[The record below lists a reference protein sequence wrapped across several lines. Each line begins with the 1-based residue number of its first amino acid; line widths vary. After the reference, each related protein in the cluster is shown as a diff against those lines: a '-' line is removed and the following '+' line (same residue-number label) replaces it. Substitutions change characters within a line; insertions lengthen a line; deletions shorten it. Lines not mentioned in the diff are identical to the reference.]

1 MPNPE
6 GTPIWYELQ
15 TSDPD
20 AAKTFYDDV
29 VGWTIDAKPIEGMDY
44 RMIDTGGGDF
54 VGGVMRLTEDMKTGG
69 ARPGWMFYIGV
80 ENVDASVEK
89 VKAAGGSVIMAPWDI
104 PNVGRMA
111 IMRDPQGIPFYVMRG
126 ASEENSNA
134 FSRDGLGKCNWN
146 ELSTDDQQGALKFY
160 GDVFGWTYPDKMPMG
175 EMGDYVF
182 IDVAGTTIGAIMQR
196 PKDSPPANWRFYFRA
211 PDIEVA
217 GDKVKRGGGTVHMG
231 PMEVPGGDRIIVISD
246 PEGANVGIVGPGN
259 QGEAR

>member
-29 VGWTIDAKPIEGMDY
+29 VGWTVDAKPMGEMDY
-44 RMIDTGGGDF
+44 RMIDTGGGNF
-54 VGGVMRLTEDMKTGG
+54 VGGVMRLTDDMKAGG

-80 ENVDASVEK
+80 NDVDASVGK
-89 VKAAGGSVIMAPWDI
+89 VKAAGGGVIMPPWDI
-104 PNVGRMA
+104 PDIGRMA
-111 IMRDPQGIPFYVMRG
+111 IVRDPQGIPFYVMRG
-126 ASEENSNA
+126 ASEESSTA
-134 FSRDGLGKCNWN
+134 FDRAGMGKCNWN
-146 ELSTDDQQGALKFY
+146 ELTTDDQQGALKFY
-160 GDVFGWTYPDKMPMG
+160 GEVFGWTYPDKMPMG

-196 PKDSPPANWRFYFRA
+196 PKNSPPANWRFYFRS

-217 GDKVKRGGGTVHMG
+217 AEKVKRGGGTVHMG

-246 PEGANVGIVGPGN
+246 PEGAMVGVVGPGN
-259 QGEAR
+259 